1 MTHAAI
7 GTLPVYSLAPL
18 EYRYALDAAMSV
30 IGNNDEILVRCAEP
44 ALLGELRNRIPVW
57 QESGAADAGLWVE
70 PQLDAW
76 REDLKSLAE
85 CDSLVLVVSRPLARL
100 IPEGW
105 KAGSLGMRPG
115 GVGRLIRALQNA
127 GFVVD
132 SQYGIHTLASIGLNF
147 LSRFANVFGRPDLA
161 DRLGFSARL
170 HYCTDGSLRSA
181 STVALILAHRQR

>member
-1 MTHAAI
+1 
-7 GTLPVYSLAPL
+7 
-18 EYRYALDAAMSV
+18 
-30 IGNNDEILVRCAEP
+30 VRCAEP

-57 QESGAADAGLWVE
+57 QETGSAQTGLWVE
-70 PQLDAW
+70 PQIDGW
-76 REDLKSLAE
+76 KEDIGTLGNCESV
-85 CDSLVLVVSRPLARL
+85 VLVASRPMARL

-105 KAGSLGMRPG
+105 KAASLGMRPG
-115 GVGRLIRALQNA
+115 GTAKLIRSLHNS

-132 SQYGIHTLASIGLNF
+132 SRYGVHTLASIGLNF